1 MDTKLRFFFDLGD
14 TALIFND
21 RHKIFID
28 NLPAILDM
36 KTYKYTSTSCNE
48 SNKQNQ
54 FMNGWMIDFL
64 GQIRFAISIILDAV
78 IWLPY
83 YYTVSFLSI

>member
-1 MDTKLRFFFDLGD
+1 MDTKLRFFFDSGD
-14 TALIFND
+14 AALIFND

-28 NLPAILDM
+28 NLPAILGM

-54 FMNGWMIDFL
+54 FVNG
-64 GQIRFAISIILDAV
+64 
-78 IWLPY
+78 
-83 YYTVSFLSI
+83 